1 MLKKRGIEYKKVVF
15 FLLYFGIFF
24 IGKTEAIS
32 LDKTINLYVVNS
44 LNIEPYNNAL
54 TGFFYVL
61 EEKGYNEG
69 ENLVLNYYL
78 LKGEKD
84 VKNIVKDIKQNNPDL
99 ILTVGTEATKKILEA
114 EIKNIPVIF
123 LMVLDPKENGFV
135 ESNQRPG
142 KNFTGTT
149 MKISAKMQLK
159 AIKSVIP
166 KIKKVGVI
174 YNPEETGKLI
184 EGAVSFSKKNKI
196 ELKAISVFF
205 PKEVPDVLN
214 VLIRE
219 IDLLW
224 VVPDETVI
232 SEQSLCYILSF
243 TFKKRIPVMGYASH
257 IVQRGALLALS
268 CDYEDI
274 GRQGGELFWEVING
288 KNPGI
293 LPVTFPRKAFLSVN
307 VRVAEQMGIEIPVQ
321 VLEEA
326 YKIFN

>member
-1 MLKKRGIEYKKVVF
+1 MVKKGGTQYKKIVF
-15 FLLYFGIFF
+15 FLVYIWIFF
-24 IGKTEAIS
+24 IGKGQAIS
-32 LDKTINLYVVNS
+32 LEKTVNIYVVKT

-54 TGFFYVL
+54 MGFFHVL

-78 LKGEKD
+78 LKGKKD
-84 VKNIVKDIKQNNPDL
+84 TKNIVTNIKEKDPDL
-99 ILTVGTEATKKILEA
+99 ILTVGTEATKRILEA
-114 EIKNIPVIF
+114 EIKDIPVIF

-135 ESNQRPG
+135 ESDQRPG

-174 YNPEETGKLI
+174 YNPDKTEKLI
-184 EGAVSFSKKNKI
+184 KGAVSFSKKNKI
-196 ELKAISVFF
+196 ELKAVSVFS

-214 VLIRE
+214 VLVRE

-224 VVPDETVI
+224 IVPDETVI
-232 SEQSLCYILSF
+232 SEQSLRYILSF
-243 TFKKRIPVMGYASH
+243 TFKNKVPVMGYAAH
-257 IVQRGALLALS
+257 IVRKGALLALS

-288 KNPGI
+288 KNPDS
-293 LPVTFPRKAFLSVN
+293 LPVTVPRKTFLSVN
-307 VRVAEQMGIEIPVQ
+307 VRVAKQVGIEIPAQ
-321 VLEEA
+321 VLKEA